1 MQEVIII
8 DERKIIR
15 LMKKGDLAALE
26 AAIEIYSPY
35 VAAVVKYQ
43 LGSFA
48 SQEDVEELSADTF
61 EILWQKRETLKTV
74 HLRGFLGV
82 IARNRARDHLRK
94 QVLPTLPLEDYLAIR
109 DDKAQQ
115 LLEQSEQRRVIEEA
129 LQLLTAED
137 REIFLRYYYYNQR
150 TEEIASQ
157 MLLNHNTVKSRL
169 KRGREKLKLIL
180 TEGGYLYEA

>member
-61 EILWQKRETLKTV
+61 AILWQKRETLKTE

-115 LLEQSEQRRVIEEA
+115 LLEQSEQRRVIGEA